1 MAWRSWYRKAVALS
15 FHIMLYFKITSCHR
29 YAFNSINKQSDNG
42 TLHCFLPTNP
52 KLYSD
57 ILRLWT
63 NSVIGRSNS
72 ASSGCSSSF
81 SVSEQLLMQLWNA
94 AVKIQRT
101 NNLKK
106 NFFLLAYFSSGS
118 VPSACLPC
126 IYANFNS
133 SKRQKEMLGAGWR
146 SWWWYMTAYKSKL
159 WV

>member
-15 FHIMLYFKITSCHR
+15 FHIVFYFKITSCHR
-29 YAFNSINKQSDNG
+29 YAFNSINKQSDMVLCIVFFLLIQSYILISWGNG
-42 TLHCFLPTNP
+42 PIVLLEEAILPLP
-52 KLYSD
+52 
-57 ILRLWT
+57 
-63 NSVIGRSNS
+63 
-72 ASSGCSSSF
+72 GCSSSF